1 MKYLVNQGGLE
12 YLIKAFNKD
21 KDVMTLVDPHTEKT
35 FKLHNAL
42 DSIRLGNYR
51 VVTR

>member
-12 YLIKAFNKD
+12 YQIKAFNKD
-21 KDVMTLVDPHTEKT
+21 KDVMTLVDPHTEKA
-35 FKLHNAL
+35 FRLHNAL

-51 VVTR
+51 VVSR